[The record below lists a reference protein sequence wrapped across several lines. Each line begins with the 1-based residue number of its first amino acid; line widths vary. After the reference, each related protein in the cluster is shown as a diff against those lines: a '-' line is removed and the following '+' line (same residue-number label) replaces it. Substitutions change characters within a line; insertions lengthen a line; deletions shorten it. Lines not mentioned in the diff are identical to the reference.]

1 MKKAKKMAL
10 GGAALGAA
18 KAYAAGKATPMLQK
32 AKQAAAPTQFMSNAL
47 RGGAMK
53 PPTGGGGLAVKGA
66 AANALRGLPM
76 KPSAPDAGAAR
87 AFADMQKQK
96 AGMMGIGSQM
106 AKNPQMNT
114 SKMGDVRKSM
124 AGLGAAVAGKM
135 LGKKAGGS
143 VGSAS
148 KRADGIAQKGKT
160 KGKII

>member
-32 AKQAAAPTQFMSNAL
+32 AKQAAAPTQFMS
-47 RGGAMK
+47 
-53 PPTGGGGLAVKGA
+53 
-66 AANALRGLPM
+66 NALRGLPM